1 MVRKGSRNMQ
11 KKAFVRRDMA
21 IFNGIV
27 LLLLIAAVITLL
39 CFLNNEKE
47 LVFLIF
53 ACLSFNIITTYSLG
67 TTKGL
72 YLSIVFVMFFSM
84 YSLYDIVLLE
94 KMGADVYI
102 DFLALLCFPVGGFL
116 GGELSAVVEKNMFK
130 IASVSE
136 LEKLVTLDGSTGFYN
151 QQGFFKQLE
160 EVVGRAKRYGTSFS
174 LLLFQI
180 SNLQQLQSIYKK
192 QDIMFIKKTVAEIV
206 ASKLRFTDCKGILDD
221 GSIGVILPQTES
233 GGLNIVVSKI
243 DTAVGLIPVKLSSA
257 KRMVR
262 VRTSLGYA
270 TIENTDTDY
279 KMLYLR
285 AKEDL
290 VNGS

>member
-53 ACLSFNIITTYSLG
+53 ACLSFNIITAYSLG

-72 YLSIVFVMFFSM
+72 YLSIVFVMFSSM

-160 EVVGRAKRYGTSFS
+160 EEVGRAKRYGTSFS

>member
-1 MVRKGSRNMQ
+1 MQ

-53 ACLSFNIITTYSLG
+53 ACLSFNIITAYSLG

-160 EVVGRAKRYGTSFS
+160 EEVGRAKRYGTSFS

-243 DTAVGLIPVKLSSA
+243 DTAVGLIPVKLSCA

>member
-1 MVRKGSRNMQ
+1 
-11 KKAFVRRDMA
+11 MA

-53 ACLSFNIITTYSLG
+53 ACLSFNIITAYSLG

-160 EVVGRAKRYGTSFS
+160 EEVGRAKRYGTSFS

>member
-27 LLLLIAAVITLL
+27 LLLLIAAVMTLL

-53 ACLSFNIITTYSLG
+53 ACLSFNIIAAYSLG

-160 EVVGRAKRYGTSFS
+160 EEVGRAKRYGTSFS

-206 ASKLRFTDCKGILDD
+206 ASKLRFTDCRGILDD
-221 GSIGVILPQTES
+221 VSIGVILPQTES

>member
-27 LLLLIAAVITLL
+27 LLLLIAAVMTLL

-53 ACLSFNIITTYSLG
+53 ACLSFNIIAAYSLG

-72 YLSIVFVMFFSM
+72 YLSIVFEMFFSM

-160 EVVGRAKRYGTSFS
+160 EEVGRAKRYGTSFS

>member
-1 MVRKGSRNMQ
+1 
-11 KKAFVRRDMA
+11 
-21 IFNGIV
+21 
-27 LLLLIAAVITLL
+27 
-39 CFLNNEKE
+39 
-47 LVFLIF
+47 
-53 ACLSFNIITTYSLG
+53 
-67 TTKGL
+67 
-72 YLSIVFVMFFSM
+72 
-84 YSLYDIVLLE
+84 
-94 KMGADVYI
+94 
-102 DFLALLCFPVGGFL
+102 
-116 GGELSAVVEKNMFK
+116 
-130 IASVSE
+130 
-136 LEKLVTLDGSTGFYN
+136 
-151 QQGFFKQLE
+151 
-160 EVVGRAKRYGTSFS
+160 
-174 LLLFQI
+174 
-180 SNLQQLQSIYKK
+180 
-192 QDIMFIKKTVAEIV
+192 MFIKKTVAEIV

-233 GGLNIVVSKI
+233 GGLNIVGSKI

>member
-1 MVRKGSRNMQ
+1 MQ

-27 LLLLIAAVITLL
+27 LLLLIAAVMTLL

-53 ACLSFNIITTYSLG
+53 ACLSFNIIAAYSLG

-94 KMGADVYI
+94 KMRADVYI

-160 EVVGRAKRYGTSFS
+160 EEVGRAKRYGTSFS

-206 ASKLRFTDCKGILDD
+206 ASKLRFTDCRGILDD

>member
-1 MVRKGSRNMQ
+1 MQ

-53 ACLSFNIITTYSLG
+53 ACLSFNIIAAYSLG

-72 YLSIVFVMFFSM
+72 YLSIVLVMFFSM

-160 EVVGRAKRYGTSFS
+160 EEVGRAKRYGTSFS

>member
-1 MVRKGSRNMQ
+1 MQ

-27 LLLLIAAVITLL
+27 LLLLIAAVMTLL

-53 ACLSFNIITTYSLG
+53 ACLSFNIIAAYSLG

-160 EVVGRAKRYGTSFS
+160 EEVGRAKRYGTSFS

-206 ASKLRFTDCKGILDD
+206 ASKLRFTDCKGVLDD

>member
-1 MVRKGSRNMQ
+1 
-11 KKAFVRRDMA
+11 MA

-27 LLLLIAAVITLL
+27 LLLLIAAVMTLL

-53 ACLSFNIITTYSLG
+53 ACLSFNIIAAYSLG

-160 EVVGRAKRYGTSFS
+160 EEVGRAKRYGTSFS

-206 ASKLRFTDCKGILDD
+206 ASKLRFTDCRGILDD

>member
-27 LLLLIAAVITLL
+27 LLLLIAAVMTLL

-53 ACLSFNIITTYSLG
+53 ACLSFNIIAANSLG

-160 EVVGRAKRYGTSFS
+160 EEVGRAKRYGTSFS

>member
-53 ACLSFNIITTYSLG
+53 ACLSFNIIAAYSLV

-160 EVVGRAKRYGTSFS
+160 EEVGRAKRYGTSFS

>member
-1 MVRKGSRNMQ
+1 MQ

-53 ACLSFNIITTYSLG
+53 ACLSFNIITAYSLG

-160 EVVGRAKRYGTSFS
+160 EEVGRAKRYGTSFS

-243 DTAVGLIPVKLSSA
+243 DTAVGLIPVKISSA

>member
-1 MVRKGSRNMQ
+1 MQ

-27 LLLLIAAVITLL
+27 LLLLIAAVMTLL

-53 ACLSFNIITTYSLG
+53 ACLSFNIIAAYSLG

-84 YSLYDIVLLE
+84 YSLYDIVLL
-94 KMGADVYI
+94 ADVYI

-160 EVVGRAKRYGTSFS
+160 EEVGRAKRYGTSFS

>member
-1 MVRKGSRNMQ
+1 MQ

-27 LLLLIAAVITLL
+27 LLLLIAAVMTLL

-53 ACLSFNIITTYSLG
+53 ACLSFNIIAAYSLG

-160 EVVGRAKRYGTSFS
+160 EEVGRAKRYGTSFS

-233 GGLNIVVSKI
+233 GGLDIVVSKI

-290 VNGS
+290 VNGG

>member
-1 MVRKGSRNMQ
+1 MQ

-53 ACLSFNIITTYSLG
+53 ACLSFNIITAYSLG

-130 IASVSE
+130 IASVYE

-160 EVVGRAKRYGTSFS
+160 EEVGRAKRYGTSFS

>member
-1 MVRKGSRNMQ
+1 MQ

-27 LLLLIAAVITLL
+27 LLLLIAAVMTLL

-53 ACLSFNIITTYSLG
+53 ACLSFNIIATYSLG

-160 EVVGRAKRYGTSFS
+160 EEVGRAKRYGTSFS

>member
-1 MVRKGSRNMQ
+1 MQ

-27 LLLLIAAVITLL
+27 LLLLIAAVMTLL

-53 ACLSFNIITTYSLG
+53 ACLSFNIIAAYSLG

-72 YLSIVFVMFFSM
+72 YLLIVFVMFFSM

-160 EVVGRAKRYGTSFS
+160 EEVGRAKRYGTSFS

-206 ASKLRFTDCKGILDD
+206 ASKLRFTDCRGILDD

>member
-1 MVRKGSRNMQ
+1 MQ

-27 LLLLIAAVITLL
+27 LLLLIAAVMTLL

-53 ACLSFNIITTYSLG
+53 ACLSFNIIAAYSLG

-160 EVVGRAKRYGTSFS
+160 EEVGRAKRYGTSFS

-206 ASKLRFTDCKGILDD
+206 ASKLRFTDWRGILDD

>member
-1 MVRKGSRNMQ
+1 MQ

-27 LLLLIAAVITLL
+27 LLLLIAAVMTLL

-53 ACLSFNIITTYSLG
+53 ACLSFNIIAAYSLG

-72 YLSIVFVMFFSM
+72 YLSIVFEMFFSM

-160 EVVGRAKRYGTSFS
+160 EEVGRAKRYGTSFS

>member
-1 MVRKGSRNMQ
+1 
-11 KKAFVRRDMA
+11 MA

-53 ACLSFNIITTYSLG
+53 ACLSFNIIAAYSLG

-160 EVVGRAKRYGTSFS
+160 EEVGRAKRYGTSFS

>member
-1 MVRKGSRNMQ
+1 MVRKGSGNMQ

-53 ACLSFNIITTYSLG
+53 ACLSFNIIAAYSLG

-160 EVVGRAKRYGTSFS
+160 EEVGRAKRYGTSFS

>member
-1 MVRKGSRNMQ
+1 MQ

-53 ACLSFNIITTYSLG
+53 ACLSFNIITAYSLG

-84 YSLYDIVLLE
+84 YSLYDLVLLE

-160 EVVGRAKRYGTSFS
+160 EEVGRAKRYGTSFS

>member
-1 MVRKGSRNMQ
+1 MQ

-53 ACLSFNIITTYSLG
+53 ACLSFNIITAYSLG

-160 EVVGRAKRYGTSFS
+160 EEVGRAKRYGTSFS

>member
-1 MVRKGSRNMQ
+1 MQ

-53 ACLSFNIITTYSLG
+53 ACLSFNIITAYSLG

-160 EVVGRAKRYGTSFS
+160 EEVGRAKRYGTSFS

-262 VRTSLGYA
+262 VRTPLGYA